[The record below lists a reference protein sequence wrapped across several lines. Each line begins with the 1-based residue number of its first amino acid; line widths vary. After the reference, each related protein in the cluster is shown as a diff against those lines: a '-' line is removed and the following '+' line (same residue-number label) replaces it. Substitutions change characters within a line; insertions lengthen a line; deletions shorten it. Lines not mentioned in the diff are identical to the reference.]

1 MAVLW
6 LTTGMDCGYIE
17 EFAKHEEVYLFADFI
32 SAFPDMEDLAFGRN
46 IQNVQI
52 LTDLPP
58 EIFSKIDKVITLDCY
73 FGFLIELFK
82 QLKIDVFGAGVEARL
97 ENNRLFQKQLMP
109 KVPRYRVVSFDHL
122 NFPAITKVDPIYRNS
137 FESAIIRNQYELEF
151 YKQKLIQTAGQFA
164 KDIDY
169 YQEEILSDIEIEFG
183 IDCLCLGNGIEPP
196 FTIGIEQSKNSYIA
210 KVVKKKE
217 DILSK
222 PWALNLRMC
231 DTLLQ
236 QMKYIGFFSTEEIK
250 VKGETEPYLIDIC
263 MRLALPLGTAYLKFY
278 SNIYQ
283 AIRNNIPLIPK
294 AEYIY
299 VIPISLPL
307 AEQTFVPITFKD
319 RYIFEHFIALQTYYK
334 PKVQKDLTFYAIKGY
349 STVGCIV
356 LYSNYLVDYEEL
368 EEQVKK
374 IEETI
379 IAPDLK
385 IGYDTLKENYGNF
398 QKMLK
403 ILELD

>member
-17 EFAKHEEVYLFADFI
+17 EFAKHEEVYLFSDFI

-46 IQNVQI
+46 IQNVYV
-52 LTDLPP
+52 LTDLPQ
-58 EIFSKIDKVITLDCY
+58 EVLTRIDKVITLDCY
-73 FGFLIELFK
+73 FGFIIELFK
-82 QLKIDVFGAGVEARL
+82 RLNIDVFGAGVEARL

-109 KVPRYRVVSFDHL
+109 KVPRYRVVSFDQL
-122 NFPAITKVDPIYRNS
+122 SYPAITKVDPVYRNS
-137 FESAIIRNQYELEF
+137 FESAMIRNQYELEF

-169 YQEEILSDIEIEFG
+169 YQEEVLSDIEFEYG
-183 IDCLCLGNGIEPP
+183 IDCLCLGNGFEPP
-196 FTIGIEQSKNSYIA
+196 FTIGIEQDKTTYIA
-210 KVVKKKE
+210 KIVKRKE
-217 DILSK
+217 DILTK

-231 DTLLQ
+231 DILLQ

-278 SNIYQ
+278 SNIYE
-283 AIRNNIPLIPK
+283 AIRNNVPLIPK

-299 VIPISLPL
+299 VIPIHLSL
-307 AEQTFVPITFKD
+307 AEQAFVPITFKD
-319 RYIFEHFIALQTYYK
+319 RYIFEHFIALQTYYRHK
-334 PKVQKDLTFYAIKGY
+334 TQKDLTFYAIKNY
-349 STVGCIV
+349 PTVGCIV
-356 LYSNYLVDYEEL
+356 LYSNYLVDYKEL

-385 IGYDTLKENYGNF
+385 ISYDTLKQNYENF
-398 QKMLK
+398 QNMLEA
-403 ILELD
+403 LELD

>member
-46 IQNVQI
+46 IQNVRI

-58 EIFSKIDKVITLDCY
+58 EILNKIDKVITLDCY

-82 QLKIDVFGAGVEARL
+82 QLNIDVFGAGLEARL

-169 YQEEILSDIEIEFG
+169 YQEEILTDIEIEFG

-210 KVVKKKE
+210 KVVKRKE
-217 DILSK
+217 DVLMK

-299 VIPISLPL
+299 IIPISLPL

-319 RYIFEHFIALQTYYK
+319 RYIFENFIALQTYYK

-356 LYSNYLVDYEEL
+356 LYSNFLVDYEEL

-385 IGYDTLKENYGNF
+385 IEYNTLKENYENF
-398 QKMLK
+398 QKMLE
-403 ILELD
+403 ILDLN

>member
-17 EFAKHEEVYLFADFI
+17 EFAKHEEVYVFADFI
-32 SAFPDMEDLAFGRN
+32 SPFPDMEDLAFGRN
-46 IQNVQI
+46 IPNVYI
-52 LTDLPP
+52 LTDLPS
-58 EIFSKIDKVITLDCY
+58 EILNRIDKVITLECY
-73 FGFLIELFK
+73 FGFIIELFK
-82 QLKIDVFGAGVEARL
+82 QLKIDVFGAGIEARL

-109 KVPRYRVVSFDHL
+109 KVPNYKIVSFDKL
-122 NFPAITKVDPIYRNS
+122 SYPAITKVDPVYRNS
-137 FESAIIRNQYELEF
+137 FESTMIRNQYELEF

-164 KDIDY
+164 KEIDY
-169 YQEEILSDIEIEFG
+169 YQEEILTDIDFEFG
-183 IDCLCLGNGIEPP
+183 IDCICLGNGIEPP
-196 FTIGIEQSKNSYIA
+196 FTIGIEQNKNTYIA
-210 KVVKKKE
+210 KIVRNKE
-217 DILSK
+217 NILSK
-222 PWALNLRMC
+222 PWAINLRAC
-231 DTLLQ
+231 DFILQ
-236 QMKYIGFFSTEEIK
+236 QMQYIGFFSTEEIK
-250 VKGETEPYLIDIC
+250 IKGDPEPYLIDIC

-283 AIRNNIPLIPK
+283 AIRKNTPLIPK

-319 RYIFEHFIALQTYYK
+319 RHIFEHFIALQTYYR
-334 PKVQKDLTFYAIKGY
+334 PKQQKDLTFYAIKGY
-349 STVGCIV
+349 PTVGCIV
-356 LYSNYLVDYEEL
+356 LYSNHLVDYEEL

-385 IGYDTLKENYGNF
+385 IGYETLKENYENF
-398 QKMLK
+398 KKMLET
-403 ILELD
+403 LELD